1 MTTITIPRETFD
13 AMREALEVLNHLD
26 TDANFLNTTELE
38 EMVDKALS
46 AAKVV
51 EPHTSGDYALGY
63 AEGFNDACK
72 PAAEAIVADKS
83 APREGNA

>member
-13 AMREALEVLNHLD
+13 QMRDALEIAEKHL
-26 TDANFLNTTELE
+26 AYVEIFE
-38 EMVDKALS
+38 ALS
-46 AAKVV
+46 AAKAV

-72 PAAEAIVADKS
+72 PAAKEVQPQAQ
-83 APREGNA
+83 EGST